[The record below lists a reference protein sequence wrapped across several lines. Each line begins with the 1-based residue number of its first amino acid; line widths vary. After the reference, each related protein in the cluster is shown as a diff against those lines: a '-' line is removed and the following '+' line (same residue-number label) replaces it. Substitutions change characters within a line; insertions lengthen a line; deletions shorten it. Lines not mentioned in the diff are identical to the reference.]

1 MLYRLKCFIKL
12 KYNEINILKNL
23 VNIEE
28 TIEKPTN

>member
-1 MLYRLKCFIKL
+1 MLYRLKCFIKIT
-12 KYNEINILKNL
+12 YNEINILKNL